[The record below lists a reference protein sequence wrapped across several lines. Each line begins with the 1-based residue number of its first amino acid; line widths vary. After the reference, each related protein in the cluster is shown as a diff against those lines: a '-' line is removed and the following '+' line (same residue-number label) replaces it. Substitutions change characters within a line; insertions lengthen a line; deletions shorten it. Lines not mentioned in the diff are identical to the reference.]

1 MSQILESTS
10 CPSVIDLKV
19 VLLKMG
25 LSLSKSGGEGYH
37 DESILSE
44 TTEETKQ
51 CIGLRLLYDDR
62 NSRVE

>member
-1 MSQILESTS
+1 
-10 CPSVIDLKV
+10 
-19 VLLKMG
+19 MG

-37 DESILSE
+37 DESVWSE
-44 TTEETKQ
+44 TTEETKP